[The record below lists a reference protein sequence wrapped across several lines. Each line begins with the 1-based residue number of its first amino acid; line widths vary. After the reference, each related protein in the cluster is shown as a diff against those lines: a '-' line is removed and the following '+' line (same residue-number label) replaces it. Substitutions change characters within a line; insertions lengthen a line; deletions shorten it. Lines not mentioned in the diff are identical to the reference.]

1 MAFYF
6 FSLSSPCLVT
16 QNCFTQYSII
26 QKWEIR
32 CSNFLSLLVALEV
45 EPCGPCS
52 MLTYVQIQGS
62 DDAQHLSAHMHACT
76 HTCKAFG
83 KTLGA
88 ATKDLMWGRLLSMLL
103 VPAEDAW
110 GLEWGFPLDTNSQ
123 QTPIYIN
130 YVYWLHKLQGT
141 ILTSIITQWKDKLHT
156 GPERG
161 WQCLVAHATDH
172 LQVYSAQCLV
182 ANSCPSREVYWG
194 LGKIEVF
201 TLCGLSC

>member
-26 QKWEIR
+26 QKWKIR

-88 ATKDLMWGRLLSMLL
+88 ATKAFDVRK
-103 VPAEDAW
+103 V
-110 GLEWGFPLDTNSQ
+110 
-123 QTPIYIN
+123 I
-130 YVYWLHKLQGT
+130 K
-141 ILTSIITQWKDKLHT
+141 
-156 GPERG
+156 
-161 WQCLVAHATDH
+161 HAFGIRRRC
-172 LQVYSAQCLV
+172 VGIGVGIPFGY
-182 ANSCPSREVYWG
+182 
-194 LGKIEVF
+194 
-201 TLCGLSC
+201 